1 MNPVLVFD
9 IETVPDVASL
19 RRLREFDP
27 SLSDA
32 EVAEAAFR
40 ARREQTGSDFLQHH
54 LHKVVVISCVLRD
67 RDHFR
72 VWSLGEAEEPEGQL
86 IQRFFDGVE
95 RYAPQLVSWNGGGFD
110 LPVLHYRGLA
120 NEDEVRAALR
130 GGANRPGL
138 YQLPYCTPERLQEP
152 AMQEKFREGPNA
164 LVLVRAD
171 GAMNL
176 GVYLAQ
182 WFGYCLLVAACVAYL
197 GAHTLAAGAP
207 FAQVLRVTGTAAL
220 LAFSLGNVPNAIWW
234 AHPWASV
241 AKYAVD
247 GAIYA
252 VLTGLVFAWLWP
264 AA

>member
-1 MNPVLVFD
+1 MSLAHLWLPVLVSALAVFF
-9 IETVPDVASL
+9 AS
-19 RRLREFDP
+19 
-27 SLSDA
+27 SL
-32 EVAEAAFR
+32 FNM
-40 ARREQTGSDFLQHH
+40 
-54 LHKVVVISCVLRD
+54 VLRAWHGPD
-67 RDHFR
+67 
-72 VWSLGEAEEPEGQL
+72 
-86 IQRFFDGVE
+86 
-95 RYAPQLVSWNGGGFD
+95 
-110 LPVLHYRGLA
+110 YRGLS

-130 GGANRPGL
+130 RGVSGPGL

>member
-1 MNPVLVFD
+1 MEITPM
-9 IETVPDVASL
+9 SL
-19 RRLREFDP
+19 AQLWLP
-27 SLSDA
+27 
-32 EVAEAAFR
+32 
-40 ARREQTGSDFLQHH
+40 
-54 LHKVVVISCVLRD
+54 VVVSALAVFFASSLFNMLLRAWHGPD
-67 RDHFR
+67 
-72 VWSLGEAEEPEGQL
+72 
-86 IQRFFDGVE
+86 
-95 RYAPQLVSWNGGGFD
+95 
-110 LPVLHYRGLA
+110 YRGLA

-130 GGANRPGL
+130 RGASRPGL
-138 YQLPYCTPERLQEP
+138 YQLPYCTHPVAGQGYNL
-152 AMQEKFREGPNA
+152 A
-164 LVLVRAD
+164 LRDVWALAQVLLRAD